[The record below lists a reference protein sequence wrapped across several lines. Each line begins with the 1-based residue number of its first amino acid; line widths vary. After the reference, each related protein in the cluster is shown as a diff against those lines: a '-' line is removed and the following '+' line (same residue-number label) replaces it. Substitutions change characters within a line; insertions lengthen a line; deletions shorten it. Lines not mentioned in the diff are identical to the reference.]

1 MDPFAAALRFPL
13 WGSCLNLWLICNMW
27 ALTKGGGN
35 TSLLQHEAKRVRTSP
50 NWCWRPGRVT
60 GWRETHLRT
69 AFRVSSCFGASF
81 LPIHHDSFFLRSK
94 PLKSRQI
101 QPKHSPVSSEGTAG
115 VKVLV
120 PCCVCPSV
128 HLSVCPSVGYLC
140 LVAGSKQNSSAGWLC
155 CLYWR
160 NLPVWLQ
167 RVSHQR
173 THEGE
178 PDPCLSGPAG
188 KRGPD

>member
-1 MDPFAAALRFPL
+1 M
-13 WGSCLNLWLICNMW
+13 
-27 ALTKGGGN
+27 
-35 TSLLQHEAKRVRTSP
+35 RTHP
-50 NWCWRPGRVT
+50 NWCWRTGRVT

-69 AFRVSSCFGASF
+69 AFRVSSCFFPSYSSQQ
-81 LPIHHDSFFLRSK
+81 LFLRAK

-101 QPKHSPVSSEGTAG
+101 QPKHSPVSSEGTVG

-120 PCCVCPSV
+120 SCCVCLSV
-128 HLSVCPSVGYLC
+128 CSSVCLPVCSSVCPSVGYLC
-140 LVAGSKQNSSAGWLC
+140 LVAGSKQNSSARWMC

-178 PDPCLSGPAG
+178 PDWCLSGPAG
-188 KRGPD
+188 KRGPDL